1 VRKKLNEFDI
11 LPFNKFPG
19 VNKELVPEMKPTAE
33 AIHFIDDLKDPF
45 FNKIYSERNLYLS
58 K

>member
-1 VRKKLNEFDI
+1 
-11 LPFNKFPG
+11 
-19 VNKELVPEMKPTAE
+19 MKPTAE